1 MIFLIYIDIE
11 ENETLEV
18 RKSPTKNFIFKIRNI
33 LKIKTSK
40 LKEEKIEDK
49 ILIRLPNLENKTLNR
64 LSKYIRQNCICIV
77 CVSDSLLNNAIF
89 MEYLKNE
96 NVKLLDGK
104 WLFKILAT
112 KACEYVVESKKEII
126 EYQEISIL
134 SNRINDF
141 VVFTIRN
148 LAEKVKIIN
157 ILTND
162 SYRFKK
168 LEKEMYDKYG
178 IIININ
184 NNYKKS
190 LVKSDI
196 ILNFDFSENEFNK
209 YTLPRKAS
217 IINFNED
224 INIQTKSFEGINAN
238 FLEISIPKNYLKYLL
253 YFKHFNTTNLYE
265 SFIYKNTNPANIIKE
280 IERDNMKITFL
291 LGKNGKIRKNEYL
304 KMSKKLAN

>member
-1 MIFLIYIDIE
+1 M
-11 ENETLEV
+11 
-18 RKSPTKNFIFKIRNI
+18 
-33 LKIKTSK
+33 
-40 LKEEKIEDK
+40 KEEKIEDK
-49 ILIRLPNLENKTLNR
+49 TLIRLPNLENKTLNK
-64 LSKYIRQNCICIV
+64 LSRYIKQNCICIV
-77 CVSDSLLNNAIF
+77 CVSDNLLDNVIF

-96 NVKLLDGK
+96 NVKLLNGK
-104 WLFKILAT
+104 WIFKILAT
-112 KACEYVVESKKEII
+112 KVCEYIVESKKEII

-134 SNRINDF
+134 SNKINDV

-157 ILTND
+157 VLTND

-178 IIININ
+178 IILNIN

-190 LVKSDI
+190 LLKSDI
-196 ILNFDFSENEFNK
+196 ILNFDFSESEFNK
-209 YTLPRKAS
+209 YTLPKKSS
-217 IINFNED
+217 IINFNEN
-224 INIQTKSFEGINAN
+224 INIQTKSFEGINAS
-238 FLEISIPKNYLKYLL
+238 FVEISMPKNYLKYLL

-280 IERDNMKITFL
+280 IENDNMKITFL

>member
-1 MIFLIYIDIE
+1 MIYIDIE
-11 ENETLEV
+11 ENRNMEV
-18 RKSPTKNFIFKIRNI
+18 RERFTKNFIFKIKNI
-33 LKIKTSK
+33 LKIKSSK

-49 ILIRLPNLENKTLNR
+49 TLIRLPNLENKTLNK
-64 LSKYIRQNCICIV
+64 LSRYIKQNCICIV
-77 CVSDSLLNNAIF
+77 CVSDNLLDNVIF

-96 NVKLLDGK
+96 NVKLLNGK
-104 WLFKILAT
+104 WIFKILAT
-112 KACEYVVESKKEII
+112 KVCEYIVESKKEII

-134 SNRINDF
+134 SNKINDV

-157 ILTND
+157 VLTND

-178 IIININ
+178 IILNIN

-190 LVKSDI
+190 LLKSDI
-196 ILNFDFSENEFNK
+196 ILNFDFSESEFNK
-209 YTLPRKAS
+209 YTLPKKSS
-217 IINFNED
+217 IINFNEN
-224 INIQTKSFEGINAN
+224 INVQTKSFEGINAS
-238 FLEISIPKNYLKYLL
+238 FVEISMPKNYLKYLL

-280 IERDNMKITFL
+280 IENDNMKITFL

>member
-1 MIFLIYIDIE
+1 MIYIDIE
-11 ENETLEV
+11 ENRNMEV
-18 RKSPTKNFIFKIRNI
+18 RERSTKNFIFKIKNI
-33 LKIKTSK
+33 LKIKSSK

-49 ILIRLPNLENKTLNR
+49 TLIRLPNLENKTLNK
-64 LSKYIRQNCICIV
+64 LSRYIKQNCICIV
-77 CVSDSLLNNAIF
+77 CVSDNLLDNVIF

-96 NVKLLDGK
+96 NVKLLNGK
-104 WLFKILAT
+104 WIFKILAT
-112 KACEYVVESKKEII
+112 KVCEYIVESKKEII

-134 SNRINDF
+134 SNKINDV

-157 ILTND
+157 VLTND

-178 IIININ
+178 IILNIN

-190 LVKSDI
+190 LLKSDI
-196 ILNFDFSENEFNK
+196 ILNFDFSESEFNK
-209 YTLPRKAS
+209 YTLPKKSS
-217 IINFNED
+217 IINFNEN
-224 INIQTKSFEGINAN
+224 INIQTKSFEGINAS
-238 FLEISIPKNYLKYLL
+238 FVEISMPKNYLKYLL

-280 IERDNMKITFL
+280 IENDNMKITFL

>member
-1 MIFLIYIDIE
+1 MIYIDIE
-11 ENETLEV
+11 ENRNMEV
-18 RKSPTKNFIFKIRNI
+18 RERSTKNFIFKIKNI
-33 LKIKTSK
+33 LKIKSSK

-49 ILIRLPNLENKTLNR
+49 TLIRLPNLENKTLNK
-64 LSKYIRQNCICIV
+64 LSRYIKQNCICIV
-77 CVSDSLLNNAIF
+77 CVSDNLLDNVIF

-96 NVKLLDGK
+96 NVKLLNGK
-104 WLFKILAT
+104 WIFKILAT
-112 KACEYVVESKKEII
+112 KVCEYIVESKKEII

-134 SNRINDF
+134 SNKINDV

-157 ILTND
+157 VLTND

-178 IIININ
+178 IILNIN

-190 LVKSDI
+190 LLKSDI
-196 ILNFDFSENEFNK
+196 ILNFDFSESEFNK
-209 YTLPRKAS
+209 YTLPKKSS
-217 IINFNED
+217 IINFNEN
-224 INIQTKSFEGINAN
+224 INIQTKSFEGINAS
-238 FLEISIPKNYLKYLL
+238 FVEISMPKNYLKYLL

-280 IERDNMKITFL
+280 IENDNMKITFL

-304 KMSKKLAN
+304 KM